1 MDAKVM
7 ATNLK
12 DKVDELSY
20 STTSSAKSINKLKT
34 YVSSAKKASNTAI
47 SKLVPLAKKWRSSE
61 KSGVKGSFTTEE
73 EPVLTTKAEYGRTG
87 GVPR

>member
-1 MDAKVM
+1 MSNFRIKKSMDAKVM

-34 YVSSAKKASNTAI
+34 SVAVAKRADDTAI
-47 SKLVPLAKKWRSSE
+47 RKLGSLTKKIRSSE
-61 KSGVKGSFTTEE
+61 YSG
-73 EPVLTTKAEYGRTG
+73 LQG
-87 GVPR
+87 GLPLWRNLF

>member
-47 SKLVPLAKKWRSSE
+47 SKLVPLAKK
-61 KSGVKGSFTTEE
+61 
-73 EPVLTTKAEYGRTG
+73 
-87 GVPR
+87 